1 MVKIH
6 DISLK
11 INKDTIVYPGNEN
24 VSIFQ
29 YSSIPNNSVNE
40 SWIKFGCHTGTHVDS
55 PRHIRNDGSY
65 ADKLSLES
73 FYGKCKVLDLTHIE
87 LEIHK
92 KDLEKFLILE
102 NDIIIIK
109 TKNSMRGYKEFRKDF
124 IHIKF
129 DAAKY
134 LVNKGIKTLGVDY
147 LSVKKF
153 GDDDDVHEIVIN
165 NMTLFEGLD
174 LSNIN
179 SGEYI
184 FVGLPL
190 KLKSD
195 GAPARVILIEK

>member
-1 MVKIH
+1 M
-6 DISLK
+6 
-11 INKDTIVYPGNEN
+11 
-24 VSIFQ
+24 
-29 YSSIPNNSVNE
+29 
-40 SWIKFGCHTGTHVDS
+40 
-55 PRHIRNDGSY
+55 
-65 ADKLSLES
+65 
-73 FYGKCKVLDLTHIE
+73 THIE